1 VLSEILSVTNSYEQ
15 HSYLVRNYYRENEL
29 TSDSGSQRNFFDGT
43 IMKLR
48 QLGGD
53 EVQQGLDAL
62 GNWTLDPL
70 GRSIHKEWKFDSF
83 RTAIDFLLEVA
94 DVAEVQDHHPDFYSS
109 YKKIKIKLMTHDV
122 GGLSDKDFVLAA
134 DIDRL
139 EANFPHDK

>member
-15 HSYLVRNYYRENEL
+15 HSYLVRNYYRE
-29 TSDSGSQRNFFDGT
+29 TSLPLIVDAQRNYIDGT

-48 QLGGD
+48 QLGSD

-122 GGLSDKDFVLAA
+122 GGLSNKDFVLAA

-139 EANFPHDK
+139 AANFPHDK